1 VARIEAH
8 RHRSV
13 RIARRLVVS
22 IGALLA
28 ALSLAGCCNVVEVEP
43 PPERRRPRP
52 VDPTPQPTDVDL
64 GLGAFPRGSTGAP
77 TRYRFE
83 VRPLEPKIYRAA
95 YALSEAEHREL
106 RAAYMAWARSVGFEK
121 VDRERFRW
129 HPPAGCGSDLACV
142 FDVAA
147 SREAPDLAP
156 LADLFRARGRDARLN
171 TLQVAELVVGF
182 VQAIQYEVPDE
193 PFGLLPPALVAAERR
208 GDCDSKSLLALVL
221 LRALGIDAVM
231 LESEAHHHAMLG
243 VGLPAPGATLELQ
256 GRRYAF
262 TECTAVG
269 WPIGQIDPRL
279 LHPNDWR
286 AAKVHFSRSTRESTN
301 LHK

>member
-1 VARIEAH
+1 VKRLLLFVA
-8 RHRSV
+8 
-13 RIARRLVVS
+13 
-22 IGALLA
+22 ALLA
-28 ALSLAGCCNVVEVEP
+28 LSGCCNLVEVEP
-43 PPERRRPRP
+43 PPEQRRRPRP
-52 VDPTPQPTDVDL
+52 IDPAPQPTDVDL
-64 GLGAFPRGSTGAP
+64 GLGAFPRGANGAAP

-95 YALSEAEHREL
+95 YALAEAEHKEV
-106 RAAYMAWARSVGFEK
+106 RAEYVRWARSVGFEK
-121 VDRERFRW
+121 IDRDRFRW
-129 HPPAGCGSDLACV
+129 HPPEGCGSDLRCV
-142 FDVAA
+142 FDEAA
-147 SREAPDLAP
+147 RRDAPDLAP
-156 LADLFRARGRDARLN
+156 LADLFRARSRDAHLN
-171 TLQVAELVVGF
+171 TLQAAELVVGF

-208 GDCDSKSLLALVL
+208 GDCDSKSLLALIL

-243 VGLPAPGATLELQ
+243 VNLPAPGASMEVQ

-279 LHPNDWR
+279 LHPNDWH
-286 AAKVHFSRSTRESTN
+286 ASKVHFSRSAEPKRK
-301 LHK
+301 LH